1 MCDEHLALV
10 VPKENKT
17 LFLPEFHDHIMC
29 LSDLFPWLG
38 KGNYRAQYYSSVS
51 SLNIRLVIPGLVG
64 KIF

>member
-38 KGNYRAQYYSSVS
+38 KGNYRAQY
-51 SLNIRLVIPGLVG
+51 
-64 KIF
+64 